1 MKIQINSMRFVYVG
15 IVVGL
20 VLLSLAVLFF
30 LPAGTTGFATN
41 IEPTQRTLL
50 GSFLGTAGVASF
62 GAAALKKKK
71 RALRDKEFSEAYF
84 NHFKEFVDDILYDT
98 NLKVGQKIGA
108 TDTDD
113 IVDRIAKKYGIR
125 DDVSER
131 VAEYLSRKV
140 REHPSYELA
149 EKAIGFALYEFAREL
164 YSRPEERRR
173 KAVSK
178 KWQI

>member
-1 MKIQINSMRFVYVG
+1 MKFVYVG

-30 LPAGTTGFATN
+30 LPAKTTGFATN

-62 GAAALKKKK
+62 GVAALKKGKK
-71 RALRDKEFSEAYF
+71 RMGRQEEFSEAYF
-84 NHFKEFVDDILYDT
+84 HHFDDLLKSVLYDT
-98 NLKVGQKIGA
+98 KLKPGEKIDIG
-108 TDTDD
+108 DTER
-113 IVDRIAKKYGIR
+113 IVYKIAEKYEASE
-125 DDVSER
+125 DMTER

-140 REHPSYELA
+140 REHPAYERA
-149 EKAIGFALYEFAREL
+149 EKAVEFAIKGFASEVY
-164 YSRPEERRR
+164 YRPGERRR
-173 KAVSK
+173 KRVSK